1 MQDAGLRIQMWDKN
15 VQLQVQGSLNARRV
29 TNRLKRRGVE
39 VLRVSQL
46 DGTSNV
52 VIAMRADRKLT
63 YETLRALV
71 SDLPGLTI
79 PF

>member
-1 MQDAGLRIQMWDKN
+1 MQDAGLLIQMWGED
-15 VQLQVQGSLNARRV
+15 VRLQVQGSLNARRV
-29 TNRLKRRGVE
+29 TNRLKKRGVD

-52 VIAMRADRKLT
+52 VIAMRSTRKLT
-63 YETLRALV
+63 YEAIRAMV
-71 SDLPGLTI
+71 FDLPGLTI